1 MRLLVATRNP
11 GKMREFRL
19 LLAPLQATLCFPPEL
34 GLAIEAVEDGDTY
47 TENAHKK
54 ALTCVGAS
62 GLITLADD
70 SGLEVDALDGA
81 PGVRSAR
88 YAPGPDLNRVEAL
101 LSALAGVPQEERTA
115 RFRCV
120 VVAVAPGGETHV
132 AEGVCEG
139 VARWRSCRVKK
150 RTMSVIGR
158 EPSTLCC
165 PHSAACCPM
174 HSSPGYGKPLGF
186 VSAILWWY
194 NNPRGL
200 RLLLQ
205 NPR

>member
-1 MRLLVATRNP
+1 MYLSAMRLLVATRNP

-34 GLAIEAVEDGDTY
+34 DLAVEVVEDGDTY
-47 TENAHKK
+47 TANAHKK
-54 ALTCVGAS
+54 ALAYASAS

-101 LSALAGVPQEERTA
+101 LAVLAGIPWEERTA

-120 VVAVAPGGETHV
+120 VVAVAPGGKTHV

-139 VARWRSCRVKK
+139 AIAFEPAGEGGFGYDPIFFMPNHGCTMAELPSEEKNRVSHRARAVDA
-150 RTMSVIGR
+150 ML
-158 EPSTLCC
+158 PSL
-165 PHSAACCPM
+165 
-174 HSSPGYGKPLGF
+174 SSML
-186 VSAILWWY
+186 SNA
-194 NNPRGL
+194 
-200 RLLLQ
+200 
-205 NPR
+205 